1 MCKSFHSTGYCPYGT
16 RCHFIHQSE
25 EGEDRLDDNRSP
37 TNPDFHFQ
45 TRRSDFCDVEKTL
58 GSLTIG

>member
-25 EGEDRLDDNRSP
+25 DSHDRLADDSGSP
-37 TNPDFHFQ
+37 AGSGGDF
-45 TRRSDFCDVEKTL
+45 EELGNTL
-58 GSLTIG
+58 GSLSLG